1 MLFVVSSRC
10 PDLDI
15 GILTL
20 TAMPSPLQSKH
31 QRGMPL
37 RGIIL
42 GYRDKKDFVSLP
54 NSCPPHGHIGF
65 AGAGM
70 FFDLIASHVL

>member
-1 MLFVVSSRC
+1 MLFVVSSWC

-42 GYRDKKDFVSLP
+42 GYKDKKDFVSPLKK
-54 NSCPPHGHIGF
+54 CLPHGRIEF
-65 AGAGM
+65 AGAGT
-70 FFDLIASHVL
+70 FFDYL